1 MTKSKNKG
9 TSEEKPKRITKKVLK
24 QQVIEL
30 MLSTPNNIYNYKQIS
45 NKIGVSDEPTRRMV
59 NEILYELAHDGF
71 AEELQRGKFRA
82 VMQNALAVGILDMN
96 SDGSADVTTDDN
108 QEIFIPDFR
117 LNHALHGDKV
127 QISIYRQRRR
137 GLLEGEVVRII
148 ERAKRN
154 FVGAIK
160 FVGKNAFVVP
170 DNKLMPYD
178 IFIPKVELKD
188 VRDGQ
193 KVIVQITD
201 WPAREKNPN
210 GKIIEVLGDPG
221 VHEVEMHAILAE
233 FELPYRF
240 PEELDRLAEKISDR
254 ITEADYRERSDFRGV
269 PTFTIDPF
277 DAKDFDD
284 ALSVQNLPNGNIEV
298 GVHIADVTHYVNP
311 NSPIDNEAIER
322 GTSVYL
328 VDRCVPM
335 LPERLS
341 NYICSLRPNEEKLC
355 FSAVFELNENAEV
368 INQWFGHT
376 VILSKRRFTYE
387 EAQQVIETGKGDMSD
402 QILLLH
408 RLAQK
413 MRTERFKK
421 GAIAFERV
429 EVKFDLDPKGKPLGV
444 YFKENKEANQLI
456 EEFMLLANRRVAEFI
471 GSHKDGHRELPF
483 VYRIHDKPNE
493 EKLNAFRTFITR
505 FGYSISGTS
514 DKQVGKSLNQL
525 MEKVKGRP
533 EQNLI
538 ETLALRSM
546 AKARYS
552 TDNIGHYGLAFRH
565 YTHFTSPI
573 RRYPDIMVHRLLDH
587 YLNNGKP
594 KDKEQIEML
603 CKHSTNMEIKAT
615 EAERASIKY
624 KQVEFMQDKV
634 GENFKGVITGVTN
647 FGIFVELTDTQCEG
661 LVSIRDLDD
670 DFYRFDEEEFA
681 LIGQRF
687 GRKFTLG
694 DTVEVEV
701 WRTNLAKKQLD
712 FKLVGMTGRA
722 NKPSTPGRNQKQ
734 NKPGKEKVKS
744 SRRGQQKA
752 NSKQKQRKR

>member
-1 MTKSKNKG
+1 MAKSKNKSG
-9 TSEEKPKRITKKVLK
+9 LENSSKRISKKELK
-24 QQVIEL
+24 QKIFEL
-30 MLSTPNNIYNYKQIS
+30 FQENPTNLYNYKQVS
-45 NKIGVSDEPTRRMV
+45 NKLGVSDEPTRRMV
-59 NEILYELAHDGF
+59 NEILYELALEGQV
-71 AEELQRGKFRA
+71 EELQRGKFRA
-82 VMQNALAVGILDMN
+82 VMQNLLAVGILEMN
-96 SDGSADVTTDDN
+96 PDGSADVTTDDN
-108 QEIFIPDFR
+108 REIFIPDFR

-127 QISIYRQRRR
+127 QVSVYRHPRR

-154 FVGAIK
+154 FVGTIS
-160 FVGKNAFVVP
+160 FVGKKAFVVP

-178 IFIPKVELKD
+178 IFIPKVELRD

-210 GKIIEVLGDPG
+210 GKIVEVLGNPG

-233 FELPYRF
+233 YELPFRF
-240 PEELDRLAEKISDR
+240 PEELDQLAEKISDR
-254 ITEADYRERSDFRGV
+254 ITEADYRERRDFRKV
-269 PTFTIDPF
+269 PTFTIDPY

-284 ALSVQNLPNGNIEV
+284 ALSVQTLPNGNIEV
-298 GVHIADVTHYVNP
+298 GVHIADVTHYVKP
-311 NSPIDNEAIER
+311 STPIDNEAIER

-368 INQWFGHT
+368 LNQWFGRT

-387 EAQQVIETGKGDMSD
+387 EAQDVIETGKGDMSE

-408 RLAQK
+408 KLAQK
-413 MRTERFKK
+413 LRAERFKK

-429 EVKFDLDPKGKPLGV
+429 EVKFNLDAKGKPLGV
-444 YFKENKEANQLI
+444 YFKENKESNQLI

-471 GSHKDGHRELPF
+471 GMRREGKQELPF

-493 EKLNAFRTFITR
+493 EKLNAFRSFITR
-505 FGYSISGTS
+505 FGYSITGTT
-514 DKQVGKSLNQL
+514 DKQVSKSLNQL
-525 MEKVKGRP
+525 MESVKGRP

-552 TDNIGHYGLAFRH
+552 TDNIGHYGLAFRY

-573 RRYPDIMVHRLLDH
+573 RRYPDMMVHRLLAH
-587 YLNNGKP
+587 YMSNGKP
-594 KDKEQIEML
+594 KDKEQIEQL
-603 CKHSTNMEIKAT
+603 CKHSTDMEIKAT

-624 KQVEFMQDKV
+624 KQVEFMQDKL
-634 GENFKGVITGVTN
+634 GETFKGVISGVTN

-661 LVSIRDLDD
+661 LVSVRDLDD
-670 DFYRFDEEEFA
+670 DHYRFDEDEYA
-681 LIGQRF
+681 LVGTRT

-694 DTVEVEV
+694 DEVEVEV

-712 FKLVGMTGRA
+712 FKLVGMLGRA
-722 NKPSTPGRNQKQ
+722 NKPSAQGRSQRQ
-734 NKPGKEKVKS
+734 GKPQKEKVKS
-744 SRRGQQKA
+744 SRKGQQK
-752 NSKQKQRKR
+752 SKQKEKRRKR

>member
-1 MTKSKNKG
+1 MAKGKSK
-9 TSEEKPKRITKKVLK
+9 TASDTPKRIPKKKLK
-24 QQVIEL
+24 QLVTDLLLANPSKIF
-30 MLSTPNNIYNYKQIS
+30 NYKQVS
-45 NKIGVSDEPTRRMV
+45 NKLGVGDDITRRMV
-59 NEILYELAHDGF
+59 NELLYELAQEGF

-82 VMQNALAVGILDMN
+82 VMQNALVVGTLEMN
-96 SDGSADVTTDDN
+96 PDGSADVITEDN
-108 QEIFIPDFR
+108 REIFIPDFR
-117 LNHALHGDKV
+117 LNHALHGDRV

-154 FVGAIK
+154 FVGAIH
-160 FVGKNAFVVP
+160 FVGKNAFVIP

-188 VRDGQ
+188 VRNGQ
-193 KVIVQITD
+193 KVIVQITE
-201 WPAREKNPN
+201 WPAREKNPS
-210 GKIIEVLGDPG
+210 GKIVEVLGNPG

-240 PEELDRLAEKISDR
+240 PEELDKLAEKISAK
-254 ITEADYRERSDFRGV
+254 ITDADYRERRDFRDV

-284 ALSVQNLPNGNIEV
+284 ALSVQMLPNGNIEV
-298 GVHIADVTHYVNP
+298 GVHIADVTHYVKP

-341 NYICSLRPNEEKLC
+341 NFICSLRPNEEKLC
-355 FSAVFELNENAEV
+355 FSAVFEMNENAEV
-368 INQWFGHT
+368 INQWFGRT

-387 EAQQVIETGKGDMSD
+387 EAQQVIETGEGDMKE

-408 RLAQK
+408 TLAQK
-413 MRTERFKK
+413 LRAERFKK
-421 GAIAFERV
+421 GAIAFERI

-444 YFKENKEANQLI
+444 YFKENKESNQLI
-456 EEFMLLANRRVAEFI
+456 EEFMLLANRKVAEFI
-471 GSHKDGHRELPF
+471 GMQKKGRRELPF

-493 EKLNAFRTFITR
+493 EKLNAFRSFITR
-505 FGYSISGTS
+505 FGYSISGTT
-514 DKQVGKSLNQL
+514 DRQVSKSLNQL

-533 EQNLI
+533 EQNLV

-552 TDNIGHYGLAFRH
+552 TDNIGHYGLGFKF

-573 RRYPDIMVHRLLDH
+573 RRYPDMMVHRLLDH
-587 YLNNGKP
+587 YLKNGKP
-594 KDKEQIEML
+594 KDKEQIETL

-634 GENFKGVITGVTN
+634 GETFKGVISGVTS
-647 FGIFVELTDTQCEG
+647 FGLFVELTETQCEG

-670 DFYRFDEEEFA
+670 DFYRFDEDEFA
-681 LIGQRF
+681 LVGERS

-694 DTVEVEV
+694 DEVEVEV

-712 FKLVGMTGRA
+712 FKLVGMPGKSS
-722 NKPSTPGRNQKQ
+722 KPSTPRRSPK
-734 NKPGKEKVKS
+734 KS
-744 SRRGQQKA
+744 SSKKAKVASSRKGQQKP
-752 NSKQKQRKR
+752 KKKEKRRKR